1 MFYESVKLY
10 SYVGLIA
17 VFARRVSCNIK
28 GPFSPMAGRK
38 GGVWGGGCWHAHAL
52 YIEVGIQ

>member
-1 MFYESVKLY
+1 MFYESVKL
-10 SYVGLIA
+10 YVGLIA